1 MPYCKGLKK
10 SLWSEGGR
18 IVKKKYICAGLFDAT
33 AILLMSSIEKLYVL
47 SYLPTKFSVVV
58 HAITY
63 GAAAAALLLN
73 NRKIDYAVC
82 ALTVIAALTV
92 LGGTWFWT
100 AKQLVGAILDVVM
113 LLLFAASSY
122 SKKAKLSYMAGGLE
136 LLGFVVAQIWEMV
149 ASYGGTISFGNELV
163 VVVPLVAAL
172 ILRGKLYANTEKET
186 AQTKEVKE

>member
-1 MPYCKGLKK
+1 M
-10 SLWSEGGR
+10 
-18 IVKKKYICAGLFDAT
+18 KKKYICAGLFVAT
-33 AILLMSSIEKLYVL
+33 AILLMSSVEKLYAL

-63 GAAAAALLLN
+63 GVAAAALLLN

-82 ALTVIAALTV
+82 ALAVIEALTV
-92 LGGTWFWT
+92 LGGTWYFT
-100 AKQLVGAILDVVM
+100 AKHLVRAILNIGM

-136 LLGFVVAQIWEMV
+136 LLGFVVERIWDLV
-149 ASYGGTISFGNELV
+149 TVHYTTAVGNELV

-172 ILRGKLYANTEKET
+172 ILRGKLYANKEKET
-186 AQTKEVKE
+186 AHTKEVKE

>member
-1 MPYCKGLKK
+1 MACWMELKK

-18 IVKKKYICAGLFDAT
+18 IVKKKYICAGLFAAT
-33 AILLMSSIEKLYVL
+33 AILLMSSVQKLYVL

-82 ALTVIAALTV
+82 ALAVIAALTV
-92 LGGTWFWT
+92 LGGTWYFT
-100 AKQLVGAILDVVM
+100 AKQLVRAILNIGM

-122 SKKAKLSYMAGGLE
+122 NKKAKLSYMAGGLE
-136 LLGFVVAQIWEMV
+136 LFGFVVARIWELV
-149 ASYGGTISFGNELV
+149 TVHYTGPVGNELV

-172 ILRGKLYANTEKET
+172 ILRGKLYGNKEKET
-186 AQTKEVKE
+186 AQAKEVKE